1 MDNQQLSIGLEKT
14 QQLLKGTIVTHS
26 QGGITVVVD
35 AQPEIISLS
44 FDENTSLDP
53 ETIVKVINQGI
64 AKAKHELISK
74 VSQEFPPRQL
84 D

>member
-14 QQLLKGTIVTHS
+14 QQLLKGTIATHS

-35 AQPEIISLS
+35 ARPEIISLS
-44 FDENTSLDP
+44 FDENTSLDS

-64 AKAKHELISK
+64 AKAKHKLISK
-74 VSQEFPPRQL
+74 VSQEFPPG
-84 D
+84 

>member
-1 MDNQQLSIGLEKT
+1 MAKLFNS
-14 QQLLKGTIVTHS
+14 LL
-26 QGGITVVVD
+26 GIESE
-35 AQPEIISLS
+35 PEIISLS

-53 ETIVKVINQGI
+53 ETIVKAINQGI

-74 VSQEFPPRQL
+74 VSQEFPPRQP